1 MDCKNQNNMSLIKSP
16 RIESIDVLRGLVM
29 IIMALDHVRDYFHYG
44 SFFIDPTDLNNTTPF
59 LFFTRFIT
67 HNCAPVFVFLA
78 GTSAFLYGSK
88 KTKLELFKFLF
99 TRGVWLIFLEIVVN
113 NFIWSFDI
121 TYSFPVL
128 QVIWAIGFSMV
139 CLSFFI
145 FLPKKVLIP
154 IGIILIAAHNLL
166 DGIVMQGTS
175 FKSIVWYILHQQQVI
190 PVKPFGLVGFL
201 YPVIPWIGL
210 MILGYCFGIL
220 YQKGFDAK
228 IRKKWLLTLSIGA
241 AILFFILRGINVYGD
256 LVPWT
261 FQKNLTYTILSF
273 FNVTKYPPSL
283 LYLLITI
290 GPALLFLYLIEN
302 TKNNITNFLI
312 VFGRVPLFY
321 YFLHVFVIHLFAI
334 IGILI
339 FGGNW
344 QDMILTAD
352 VFQNAKLINYGYSLL
367 VVYLVWIFII
377 LLLYPMCKWY
387 MIYKLN
393 NKQKW
398 WLSYL

>member
-1 MDCKNQNNMSLIKSP
+1 MIQIKSK

-44 SFFIDPTDLNNTTPF
+44 SFFIDPTDLNSTTPF

-78 GTSAFLYGSK
+78 GTSAYLYGSK
-88 KTKLELFKFLF
+88 KTKPELFKFLF
-99 TRGVWLIFLEIVVN
+99 TRGIWLIFLEVVVN
-113 NFIWSFDI
+113 NLIWSFDI

-139 CLSFFI
+139 SLSFLI
-145 FLPKKVLIP
+145 FLPKKVLIAF
-154 IGIILIAAHNLL
+154 GIILIAGHNLL

-190 PVKPFGLVGFL
+190 PAGPFPLFGFF
-201 YPVIPWIGL
+201 YPVIPWVGL
-210 MILGYCFGIL
+210 MILGYCFGTL
-220 YQKGFDAK
+220 YQKGFDAT
-228 IRKKWLLTLSIGA
+228 IRKKWLLTMSIVA
-241 AILFFILRGINVYGD
+241 AALFFILRGINVYGD
-256 LVPWT
+256 LAPWSV
-261 FQKNLTYTILSF
+261 QKNMTYTILSF

-302 TKNNITNFLI
+302 TKNKITNFFI

-321 YFLHVFVIHLFAI
+321 YFLHVFIIHLFAI

-344 QDMILTAD
+344 QDMILTVD
-352 VFQNAKLINYGYSLL
+352 VFKNEKLINYGYSLL
-367 VVYLVWIFII
+367 VVYLVWIGII
-377 LLLYPMCKWY
+377 ILLYPMCKKY

>member
-1 MDCKNQNNMSLIKSP
+1 MIQIKSK
-16 RIESIDVLRGLVM
+16 RIESIDVLRGVVM

-44 SFFIDPTDLNNTTPF
+44 AFFIDPTDLNSTTPF

-78 GTSAFLYGSK
+78 GTSAYLYGSK
-88 KTKLELFKFLF
+88 KTKPELFKFLF
-99 TRGVWLIFLEIVVN
+99 TRGIWLIFLEVVVN
-113 NFIWSFDI
+113 NLIWSFDI

-139 CLSFFI
+139 SLSFLI
-145 FLPKKVLIP
+145 FLPKKVLIAF
-154 IGIILIAAHNLL
+154 GIILIAGHNLL

-190 PVKPFGLVGFL
+190 PAGPFPLFGFF
-201 YPVIPWIGL
+201 YPVIPWVGL
-210 MILGYCFGIL
+210 MILGYCFGTL
-220 YQKGFDAK
+220 YQKGFDAT
-228 IRKKWLLTLSIGA
+228 IRKKWLLTMSIVA
-241 AILFFILRGINVYGD
+241 AALFFILRGINVYGD
-256 LVPWT
+256 LVPWSV
-261 FQKNLTYTILSF
+261 QKNMTYTILSF
-273 FNVTKYPPSL
+273 LNVTKYPPSL

-302 TKNNITNFLI
+302 TKNKITNFFI

-352 VFQNAKLINYGYSLL
+352 VFKNAKLINYGYSLL
-367 VVYLVWIFII
+367 VVYLVWIGII
-377 LLLYPMCKWY
+377 ILLYPMCKKY

-393 NKQKW
+393 NKEKW

>member
-1 MDCKNQNNMSLIKSP
+1 MTLLKST

-44 SFFIDPTDLNNTTPF
+44 SFFIDPTDLNSTTPF

-78 GTSAFLYGSK
+78 GTSAYLYGSK

-113 NFIWSFDI
+113 NLIWSFDL

-145 FLPKKVLIP
+145 FLPKKVLIA
-154 IGIILIAAHNLL
+154 IGIILIAGHNLL
-166 DGIVMQGTS
+166 DGIVMQGAS

-190 PVKPFGLVGFL
+190 PLKPFELVGFF

-210 MILGYCFGIL
+210 MILGYCFGTL
-220 YQKGFDAK
+220 YQRNFDAT
-228 IRKKWLLTLSIGA
+228 IRKKWLLALSIGA
-241 AILFFILRGINVYGD
+241 AALFFFLRGINVYGD
-256 LVPWT
+256 LVPWSV
-261 FQKNLTYTILSF
+261 QKNMTYTILSF

-290 GPALLFLYLIEN
+290 GPALLFLFLIEN
-302 TKNNITNFLI
+302 TKNKVTNFLI

-321 YFLHVFVIHLFAI
+321 YFLHVFVIHVFAI

-352 VFQNAKLINYGYSLL
+352 VFKNEKLINYGYSLFT
-367 VVYLVWIFII
+367 VYMVWIGII
-377 LLLYPMCKWY
+377 LLLYPMCKKY